1 MYYSQ
6 DPAQGNEASAALAA
20 TRPYDMQQNGP
31 DQERAAVATPLG
43 CRQAEVCPYIRPAL
57 VRQHYHLAKRKI
69 RCALSITVLEIDY
82 HSARTNSRRQR
93 NSQHTGN
100 RLDHSGSPVPSLV
113 SKI

>member
-1 MYYSQ
+1 MIRGAECIIGQ

-57 VRQHYHLAKRKI
+57 SFGEA
-69 RCALSITVLEIDY
+69 
-82 HSARTNSRRQR
+82 
-93 NSQHTGN
+93 
-100 RLDHSGSPVPSLV
+100 
-113 SKI
+113 